1 MPGTTAFQ
9 RSGTV
14 IPDGPSTWAFA
25 TSEGGAGAPTRSQ
38 PPLSMSSAS
47 RALSRL
53 GLLLPQRY
61 QAEGRQLA
69 RTRRG
74 VFLDPPIRC
83 CRVWQRD
90 FSEFETTRG
99 GIWRL
104 SGAVDYVAD
113 GWRRGRGKSAPTT
126 NANTPLESFAG
137 GGAMVR
143 PGRGVNG
150 MG

>member
-1 MPGTTAFQ
+1 
-9 RSGTV
+9 
-14 IPDGPSTWAFA
+14 
-25 TSEGGAGAPTRSQ
+25 
-38 PPLSMSSAS
+38 MSSVS

-113 GWRRGRGKSAPTT
+113 GWRRGRGKSASTT

-137 GGAMVR
+137 GGAPWSGLDEESTEWESAFGYKIPR
-143 PGRGVNG
+143 ARRSPEG
-150 MG
+150 